1 MLARAFAFDIPPV
14 TLAFIR
20 WSAALCILLPFCLP
34 AIIRSRQL
42 IIKEWKVLSLF
53 GVLSVASFNTLAY
66 VGLQTTTAL
75 NGTFLQ
81 SFMPI
86 MILLLNAMFLG
97 QKATLKQWCGV
108 FTSLVGVLV
117 LVCQGQWDI
126 FQTLSLQEGDVWVIT
141 ALLIWAIYS
150 VLLRYRPEHLSPLP
164 FLGVLVIVGVCA
176 LAPMSFFEMQYEA
189 SIQWNSDLYLMVA
202 FLAVFPSVLAYLFW
216 NRGVAELGAAKAG
229 LFIHLVPVWGLL
241 LSTIFLGEEVQP
253 FHLLSIG
260 LIFIGI
266 YLAVVSSTLGQPDQ
280 NLSKEQNK

>member
-1 MLARAFAFDIPPV
+1 M
-14 TLAFIR
+14 
-20 WSAALCILLPFCLP
+20 PFCLP

-42 IIKEWKVLSLF
+42 IIQEWKILTLF

-86 MILLLNAMFLG
+86 MILLINAVFLQ
-97 QKATLKQWCGV
+97 QKATVKQWCGV
-108 FTSLVGVLV
+108 TISLIGVVV
-117 LVCQGQWDI
+117 LVCQGDWRI
-126 FQTLSLQEGDVWVIT
+126 LQTLGLKEGDVWVIS

-150 VLLRYRPEHLSPLP
+150 VLLRFRPQQLDALP
-164 FLGVLVIVGVCA
+164 FLAVLVIVGVFS
-176 LAPMSFFEMQYEA
+176 LAPLSFVEMQFA
-189 SIQWNSDLYLMVA
+189 SAIEWHSDLYMMIA

-216 NRGVAELGAAKAG
+216 NKGVAELGAAKAG

-241 LSTIFLGEEVQP
+241 LSTLFLGEEVQP
-253 FHLLSIG
+253 FHLLAIG

-266 YLAVVSSTLGQPDQ
+266 YLAVVSNTLEQPDQ
-280 NLSKEQNK
+280 NIAKEQNK